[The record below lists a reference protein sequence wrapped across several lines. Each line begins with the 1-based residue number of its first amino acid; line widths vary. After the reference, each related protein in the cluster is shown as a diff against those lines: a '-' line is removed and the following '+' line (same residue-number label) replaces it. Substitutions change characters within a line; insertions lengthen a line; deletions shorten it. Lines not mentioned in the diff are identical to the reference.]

1 MPPVSWVTGV
11 TASTLSRPLFLRCSR
26 HYSIP
31 LTTANDTGRPRAG
44 LRRLGWH
51 YSFRGFSKLPPKNA
65 RASRPDRS
73 ARGTRGGCRTAGRH
87 PRRHAKSN
95 LFAAR
100 RRPVRVPRDRRRS
113 PSRPARRARSTRR
126 AWPRSRAQ
134 YFEPAT
140 RAEVGAMLTADPDTL
155 TAHDI
160 ASGVTWADR
169 DRDSDRGGSRQRY
182 EQTRQWHFV
191 NIELDGR
198 TSTAPALSI
207 RGCPRP
213 CRHQAGSKALH
224 RGKFP
229 RFPMWNAPPGGSR
242 AFLGGNFEKPPPS

>member
-1 MPPVSWVTGV
+1 MPVE
-11 TASTLSRPLFLRCSR
+11 
-26 HYSIP
+26 
-31 LTTANDTGRPRAG
+31 ANLGKFGRIVVGEIALQMDLG
-44 LRRLGWH
+44 QRRLGVVSGITVICWVGA
-51 YSFRGFSKLPPKNA
+51 GFSKLPPKNA

-140 RAEVGAMLTADPDTL
+140 RAEVGAMLTADPTPSRR
-155 TAHDI
+155 TTSPAERPGPIGTGIRI
-160 ASGVTWADR
+160 AAGPGSAMSRRGSG
-169 DRDSDRGGSRQRY
+169 
-182 EQTRQWHFV
+182 
-191 NIELDGR
+191 
-198 TSTAPALSI
+198 TS
-207 RGCPRP
+207 
-213 CRHQAGSKALH
+213 
-224 RGKFP
+224 
-229 RFPMWNAPPGGSR
+229 
-242 AFLGGNFEKPPPS
+242 

>member
-1 MPPVSWVTGV
+1 MMRLEQAQPATSPAASRRSA
-11 TASTLSRPLFLRCSR
+11 TAACAPHFTRRVAKHHGLGISIKRQGREPLETTKTFSEGAKRTSPTHQFGNEAQCS
-26 HYSIP
+26 
-31 LTTANDTGRPRAG
+31 A
-44 LRRLGWH
+44 
-51 YSFRGFSKLPPKNA
+51 FSKLPPKNA

-160 ASGVTWADR
+160 ASGATWADR

-182 EQTRQWHFV
+182 EQTRQ
-191 NIELDGR
+191 
-198 TSTAPALSI
+198 
-207 RGCPRP
+207 
-213 CRHQAGSKALH
+213 
-224 RGKFP
+224 
-229 RFPMWNAPPGGSR
+229 
-242 AFLGGNFEKPPPS
+242 